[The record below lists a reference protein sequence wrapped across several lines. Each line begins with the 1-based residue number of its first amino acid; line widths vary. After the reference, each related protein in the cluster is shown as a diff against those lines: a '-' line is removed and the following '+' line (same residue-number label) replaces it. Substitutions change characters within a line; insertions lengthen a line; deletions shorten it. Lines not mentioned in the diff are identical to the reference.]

1 MKLNC
6 TNAQELAKSEILYWC
21 RLMAAVVVGEGIWNE
36 EVKGARM
43 VETEG

>member
-1 MKLNC
+1 MKLSC
-6 TNAQELAKSEILYWC
+6 TNARELAKSEILYWC
-21 RLMAAVVVGEGIWNE
+21 RLMAAVVVDEGLWNE